1 MKINVLGL
9 AVFALLLSAGG
20 AMAVDQAAPSQS
32 GGIATSPG
40 VAGSRVPAESP
51 PATGMLPG
59 SPGPYPSQG
68 SSAPSAGAGS
78 SSMPAPS
85 SSGSAA
91 PSGANPG

>member
-1 MKINVLGL
+1 MKISVLGL

-40 VAGSRVPAESP
+40 VAGSRVPAETP
-51 PATGMLPG
+51 PATGLLPG
-59 SPGPYPSQG
+59 SPGPYPSQ
-68 SSAPSAGAGS
+68 SPSAPSAGAGS
-78 SSMPAPS
+78 TTMPAPS
-85 SSGSAA
+85 SGSTA